1 MFYTIDVTY
10 QFFVKGY
17 YNSNFAT
24 NLDKS
29 RFLIG
34 CVFTFGGTI
43 INWECNLQ
51 HIIALSTTKTKCMTL
66 TEAIKEL
73 MWLQGITF
81 KLRLSYN
88 TPVIFSDS

>member
-1 MFYTIDVTY
+1 MRCLMYVMIGLWVIHVKNTKNATKWLLKYLKSSSYYNLFYTIDVTY

-43 INWECNLQ
+43 ISWECNL
-51 HIIALSTTKTKCMTL
+51 
-66 TEAIKEL
+66 
-73 MWLQGITF
+73 
-81 KLRLSYN
+81 
-88 TPVIFSDS
+88 